1 MLNDLQS
8 PPAAAPAGEAAPH
21 PPALPTDEPSMVA
34 RAQDVLVLLSGPQ
47 MQLESVRVRPL
58 PSPQACHQLA
68 QHQAALIAG
77 VRGVEGRCAVERRVS
92 WRWAA
97 AICWD
102 GRGGADDRDE

>member
-1 MLNDLQS
+1 MLNALQS
-8 PPAAAPAGEAAPH
+8 PPAAAPAGEAAPYS
-21 PPALPTDEPSMVA
+21 PALPTDAPSMVA
-34 RAQDVLVLLSGPQ
+34 RAQDVLALLGGPQ

-58 PSPQACHQLA
+58 LRPQSCHQLT

-77 VRGVEGRCAVERRVS
+77 VRDVGERCAVERRVS
-92 WRWAA
+92 WRWAV